1 MPLGRGR
8 RRVLGSRAA
17 AFQENFPGGTWW
29 THRDLAGKRVI
40 VIGSGATAAT
50 LVPAIAESAAHVTTV
65 QRSPACFFAPPRRR
79 ELAATLESLDVPA
92 GCGRAAY
99 RHMTAGARVPE
110 QVVPVG
116 AAGGREVPGAAG
128 PLRARVYRPEGPG
141 PFTWSRSSTAAA
153 G

>member
-1 MPLGRGR
+1 MPVDPHVAAVLAALADLGAPPVHEG
-8 RRVLGSRAA
+8 
-17 AFQENFPGGTWW
+17 
-29 THRDLAGKRVI
+29 
-40 VIGSGATAAT
+40 
-50 LVPAIAESAAHVTTV
+50 SAA
-65 QRSPACFFAPPRRR
+65 
-79 ELAATLESLDVPA
+79 D
-92 GCGRAAY
+92 GRAAY

-116 AAGGREVPGAAG
+116 AAWDREVPGAAG